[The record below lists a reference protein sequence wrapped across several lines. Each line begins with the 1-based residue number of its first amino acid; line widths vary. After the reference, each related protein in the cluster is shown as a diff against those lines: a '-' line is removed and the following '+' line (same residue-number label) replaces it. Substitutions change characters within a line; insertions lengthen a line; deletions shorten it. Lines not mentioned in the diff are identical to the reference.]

1 MFFDTKRAGR
11 GFVAD
16 RGLASIGYGLPGSL
30 GAQLAAG
37 DRRVVGLTGDGG
49 LNMTL
54 GELETAKRADAPF
67 VLCVINNAASGYV
80 KALQHSVY
88 GKGNYQSSDLV
99 EMDYAMIAKAMG
111 CHGIRVED
119 PSQLDHALSE
129 GLENRSS
136 PTIIDIVVTRDPAE
150 MLPGVDSRTLVV
162 AKGDRPV

>member
-1 MFFDTKRAGR
+1 
-11 GFVAD
+11 
-16 RGLASIGYGLPGSL
+16 
-30 GAQLAAG
+30 
-37 DRRVVGLTGDGG
+37 
-49 LNMTL
+49 
-54 GELETAKRADAPF
+54 
-67 VLCVINNAASGYV
+67 
-80 KALQHSVY
+80 
-88 GKGNYQSSDLV
+88 
-99 EMDYAMIAKAMG
+99 MDYAMIAKAMG